1 MKNSIIVLI
10 GGLVVIAIMLCA
22 FAACGNMDVV
32 GIGNF
37 NFEHIHFTDMTE
49 GHCAT
54 VTSWIDNDNGIEVK
68 TKEYGSIFLSEG
80 SYILFESGDK
90 CPYCD

>member
-1 MKNSIIVLI
+1 MKDTIVVFI
-10 GGLVVIAIMLCA
+10 GTVIVIAIMACTLTS
-22 FAACGNMDVV
+22 CGNMDVV

-54 VTSWIDNDNGIEVK
+54 VLSWIDNDNGIEVK
-68 TKEYGSIFLSEG
+68 TQEYGSVFLSEG
-80 SYILFESGDK
+80 SYILFESGER